1 MYKFFNLLHK
11 RLTSSKKFYSF
22 GGIDILVD
30 NIFKNQKKGYYVDVG
45 CSHPIKNNN
54 TYLLHKKGWT
64 GINIDLDF
72 KNIELFNYS
81 RPNDTNINSAISDK
95 ESEEDFFFYHDKSPI
110 NTLSKE
116 ISTYQEAKVTK
127 VKKIKTILLNSVL
140 KNSPFSNL
148 PIDFLSI
155 DVEGLEYKILKSFDF
170 IKYKPKVIVV
180 EYLDT
185 TLLKLEIKNSKI
197 DNVINS
203 NIYILL
209 VSKGYSL
216 VNWLH
221 SDLVFVNNSIR
232 D

>member
-1 MYKFFNLLHK
+1 MFKFFNILHK
-11 RLTSSKKFYSF
+11 KITSSKKYYSF
-22 GGIDILVD
+22 GCIDALVG
-30 NIFKNQKKGYYVDVG
+30 NIFKDKKNGIYVDVG

-54 TYLLHKKGWT
+54 TYLLHKKGWCGT
-64 GINIDLDF
+64 NIDLDL

-81 RPNDTNINSAISDK
+81 RPKDNNVNAAISDK
-95 ESEEDFFFYHDKSPI
+95 VSIENLYFYHDKSPI

-116 ISTYQEAKVTK
+116 ISTYQKATVSKIE
-127 VKKIKTILLNSVL
+127 KIKTISLNAVL
-140 KNSPFSNL
+140 SNSPFSHL

-185 TLLKLEIKNSKI
+185 TLPKLEIKNLKI

-203 NIYILL
+203 NIYKLI
-209 VSKGYSL
+209 VSNGYTFA
-216 VNWLH
+216 NWLH
-221 SDLVFVNNSIR
+221 SDLVFINNSFR